1 MRAFRGAANPDVRN
15 ELCLVYLNDILWEA
29 GAVGADLEQI
39 WTEEVDYVEVYQGNC
54 GAT

>member
-1 MRAFRGAANPDVRN
+1 MD
-15 ELCLVYLNDILWEA
+15 ELCLGYLKDILREA

-39 WTEEVDYVEVYQGNC
+39 WTEEVDYVEVYQDDC